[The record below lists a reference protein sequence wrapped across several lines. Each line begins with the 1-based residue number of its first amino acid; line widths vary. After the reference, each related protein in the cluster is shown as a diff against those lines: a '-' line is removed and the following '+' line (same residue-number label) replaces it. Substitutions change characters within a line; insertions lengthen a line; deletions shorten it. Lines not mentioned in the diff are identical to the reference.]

1 MIEWRK
7 QQVRL
12 LQYFLVKSKS
22 FVGTEKPPQKLMLKL
37 KKGQLL
43 SESLGCGCSL
53 QQGLISAE
61 SLLKKTDFD
70 VPTGGD

>member
-1 MIEWRK
+1 
-7 QQVRL
+7 
-12 LQYFLVKSKS
+12 
-22 FVGTEKPPQKLMLKL
+22 MLKL